1 MVRLLFDTWVLLWWC
16 YAAFVLRLFMVLCVI
31 VSGSL
36 AVAVGG

>member
-1 MVRLLFDTWVLLWWC
+1 MVRLLFDTWVLLWC

-36 AVAVGG
+36 AAAVGG